1 MMPSPFMSATYRPPS
16 LEALKI
22 AGTTWISFAGL
33 ALGLSTLG
41 VYSVVFYAVAR
52 RTKEMGIRMALG
64 AQPRSLL
71 RLIIGT
77 GLRPVVVG
85 IVAGVVGALMLT
97 RLMTDLLFGVKP
109 NDPTTF
115 VVVSVLLVV
124 TSVLACYLPAR
135 QASKVDPMV
144 ALRYE

>member
-1 MMPSPFMSATYRPPS
+1 
-16 LEALKI
+16 
-22 AGTTWISFAGL
+22 
-33 ALGLSTLG
+33 
-41 VYSVVFYAVAR
+41 
-52 RTKEMGIRMALG
+52 
-64 AQPRSLL
+64 
-71 RLIIGT
+71 
-77 GLRPVVVG
+77 
-85 IVAGVVGALMLT
+85 LMLT